1 MITVAVV
8 GSIIS
13 LWIFLFCAYM
23 DGKRV
28 PKIIGELVSVPFFLI
43 VLIIGCCMKA
53 VEKMDIN

>member
-43 VLIIGCCMKA
+43 VLIIKCCTRA
-53 VEKMDIN
+53 IEKMDIN

>member
-23 DGKRV
+23 DGKKI
-28 PKIIGELVSVPFFLI
+28 PKTIGELVSIPFYII
-43 VLIIGCCMKA
+43 VLIIRCCVRA
-53 VEKMDIN
+53 VEKMDVN